1 MRLRITKPRSGK
13 NAPGLASTPP
23 QLSRLRAPLATEPEI
38 AAFGYLRER
47 LFLTTAGPAVGTFG
61 YPRHAP
67 CSYRRATVSYF

>member
-23 QLSRLRAPLATEPEI
+23 AALPFASTAATEPET
-38 AAFGYLRER
+38 AVFGYLRER
-47 LFLTTAGPAVGTFG
+47 LFSTAAGPAVGTFG

-67 CSYRRATVSYF
+67 CS